1 MTMNHEVGLLTV
13 FVRNLERARLFY
25 TEVLGLDLVEDL
37 TYGSIAMLRPVRGPL
52 IALEFDVQMFTPGAD
67 PVGVE
72 IGIAVQDLDAVW
84 ARWQDAGAKVI
95 NAPHEFALGRVFVG
109 QGPEGHRL
117 RVYQL
122 NEGFSYVDPEG
133 IERVMD
139 HLRKFG
145 RQVR

>member
-1 MTMNHEVGLLTV
+1 MNNELGLLTI
-13 FVRNLERARLFY
+13 FVRNLDRAREFY
-25 TEVLGLDLVEDL
+25 TEVLGLSLVEDL
-37 TYGSIAMLRPVRGPL
+37 TYGSIVMLRPVRGPL

-72 IGIAVQDLDAVW
+72 IGIAVTDLDAVW
-84 ARWQDAGAKVI
+84 SRWEAAGAKVI
-95 NAPHEFALGRVFVG
+95 NVPHEFPLGRVFVG

-122 NEGFSYVDPEG
+122 QEGFSYVDPAG
-133 IERVMD
+133 IERVMA